1 MQTSNGARHLT
12 SGLLVCVCALPVV
25 QCKQTRL
32 DNVSQFG
39 YSENRSHQNMGF
51 GGNPLSFHAGREPP
65 GRFLMADFLVN
76 AIVERICIC
85 KSVIFERTTSCPM
98 MSNVAQSFLTIYD
111 ALQPFLGK
119 SDVFI
124 GYLPGLLVSVS
135 IWSDFDWKSL
145 KSSRKRYL
153 NPI

>member
-1 MQTSNGARHLT
+1 
-12 SGLLVCVCALPVV
+12 
-25 QCKQTRL
+25 
-32 DNVSQFG
+32 
-39 YSENRSHQNMGF
+39 MGF
-51 GGNPLSFHAGREPP
+51 GGNPLSFYAGREPP

-85 KSVIFERTTSCPM
+85 KSVIFERMTSCPM
-98 MSNVAQSFLTIYD
+98 MSDVAQSFLTIYD